1 MVFVDPKTL
10 GYQPYWERW
19 LSKLPRPPEDVENLV
34 KHFEVYVPPSLA
46 LILEGLSGVQQ
57 GTPLRTIISQTALN
71 MVSPDILNWIVVP
84 FLTTCT
90 SGLSSLI
97 NNCILMSSRSLT
109 NAL

>member
-46 LILEGLSGVQQ
+46 LIIEGLSGVQQ

-71 MVSPDILNWIVVP
+71 MVSPDIHN
-84 FLTTCT
+84 CT
-90 SGLSSLI
+90 NFFFAIFS
-97 NNCILMSSRSLT
+97 
-109 NAL
+109 